1 MSHQLNTSGKIAKTF
16 QKSAITPLLAIVG
29 LLLGIF
35 AIIITPKEEEPQ
47 INVTFADVYIPF
59 PGASPKEVEN
69 LVTTP
74 IEQVISQI
82 KGIDTIYSFSNNDG
96 ARIIVVFKVGKNRND
111 AIVNLY
117 NQIYSNMDKLPKNA
131 GVGKPL
137 IKPRS
142 IDDVPISTLTLWSK
156 DKNVTPEKLTKV
168 AHGIESDLQRIKG
181 TRNIFTVGEHI
192 LTLNIRIDPVKMN
205 SFNVSYD
212 QINKI
217 LSSNNTTSNSSNLIQ
232 NNRQI
237 KVKAGEFLQD
247 TSDVKNLIVSVNDGY
262 PVYLQ
267 DVADVTLAADIP
279 SHNALNGINGHL
291 YSAVTIVISKKPGI
305 NAVDITQAIEKRIS
319 KIKNVLIP
327 NNIQVTISR
336 DYGKT
341 AATKSNLLITKLIF
355 ATSGVILLVLLTMG
369 WREAVIVGIAITVT
383 LAFTLFASWAY
394 GFTLNRIS
402 LFALIFSIGILVD
415 DAIVIVENIHRH
427 MQLGETSLTKLI
439 PIAVDEVGSP
449 TILATFTVIAALLP
463 MAFVSGLMGPYMSP
477 IPINA
482 SMGMLISLAVAFT
495 LSPWLSH
502 KFLVFQPKKQ
512 QQKSNTPI
520 EKNAFM
526 TRLFTRIL
534 GPFVL
539 TEKSRKA
546 RWILLFVILI
556 LIAISIALPFN
567 KLVIMKMLPFDNKSE
582 FQITVDLPEGSP
594 LSLTQRLLVQLS
606 HEIEKI
612 PELKNFQI
620 YAGTAAPINFNGL
633 IRHYDWRQSS
643 ELGDIQVNLVDKKD
657 RKRDSH
663 AIASSVRFALQK
675 IAKPYNANVKIV
687 EVPPGPP
694 VWSPILAEVY
704 GPNAQI
710 REKTAHKLVSILKET
725 HGVVD
730 VDIMLPDPH
739 EKLLVKIN
747 RSKAARFGISYDNIV
762 DAISTSV
769 GGKDMNILHSD
780 KQKYPIPIR
789 LQLVEGDK
797 VNLDQLQNLK
807 IENNVGN
814 KIPLAEVINIHKTY
828 VKYPIMHKNMI
839 PMIMV
844 TADMAGKVDSPL
856 YGMFEASAQMSKKG
870 LDINQYFIHQ
880 PKGTSA
886 RAVLWD
892 GEWKITYET
901 FRDMGIAYAFGMIL
915 IYLLVVAQFKSYI
928 VPLIIMAPIPLTII
942 GVMPGHALLG
952 QAFTAPSM
960 IGMIALAGI
969 IVRNSILLVD
979 FINHETAKGMP
990 FKQAV
995 INSGAVRAKPIIL
1008 TGLAAM
1014 IGAFFII
1021 GDPIFAGLAVSLIF
1035 GILIST
1041 VLTLLVIPVLYYA
1054 VMRKKF
1060 EPKEE

>member
-1 MSHQLNTSGKIAKTF
+1 MPNQLNSSGKIAKTF

-74 IEQVISQI
+74 IEQVINQI
-82 KGIDTIYSFSNNDG
+82 KGVDTTYSYSDNDG

-131 GVGKPL
+131 GVGEPL
-137 IKPRS
+137 IKPRA

-156 DKNVTPEKLTKV
+156 DRSVTPESLTKI
-168 AHGIESDLQRIKG
+168 AHGLESELQNIKG
-181 TRNIFTVGEHI
+181 TRNIFTVGEHL
-192 LTLNIRIDPVKMN
+192 LTLNIRLDPVKMN

-217 LSSNNTTSNSSNLIQ
+217 LASNNSTSVSSNLVQ

-237 KVKAGEFLQD
+237 KVKTGQFLRNI
-247 TSDVKNLIVSVNDGY
+247 SDVKNLIVSANNTS

-267 DVADVTLAADIP
+267 DVANITLATDIP
-279 SHNALNGINGHL
+279 SHNILNGINGHL
-291 YSAVTIVISKKPGI
+291 YPAVTIAISKKPGT
-305 NAVDITQAIEKRIS
+305 NAVDVTQAIEKRIS
-319 KIKNVLIP
+319 NIKNVLIP

-341 AATKSNLLITKLIF
+341 AASKSNLLITKLIF
-355 ATSGVILLVLLTMG
+355 ATTGVILLVLLTMG
-369 WREAVIVGIAITVT
+369 WREAIIVGIAITVT
-383 LAFTLFASWAY
+383 LAITLFASWAY

-427 MQLGETSLTKLI
+427 MQLGKNSLTQLI

-495 LSPWLSH
+495 LTPWLCH
-502 KFLVFQPKKQ
+502 KFLVFHPKKEQ
-512 QQKSNTPI
+512 QNNNTHV
-520 EKNAFM
+520 ENNAFM

-534 GPFVL
+534 GPFIL
-539 TEKSRKA
+539 TEKSHKA
-546 RWILLFVILI
+546 RWLMLFVILI
-556 LIAISIALPFN
+556 LISISILLPYYE
-567 KLVIMKMLPFDNKSE
+567 LVIMKMLPFDNKSE

-594 LSLTQRLLVQLS
+594 LAMTQRLLVKMS
-606 HEIEKI
+606 HEVKKI
-612 PELKNFQI
+612 PELKDFQI

-633 IRHYDWRQSS
+633 IRHYDWRKSS
-643 ELGDIQVNLVDKKD
+643 EVGDIQVNLVDLKN
-657 RKRDSH
+657 RKRSSH

-675 IAKPYNANVKIV
+675 IAKPFNANVKIV

-694 VWSPILAEVY
+694 VWSPIMAEVY

-710 REKTAHKLVSILKET
+710 REKTAHKLLSILKET
-725 HGVVD
+725 PGVVD
-730 VDIMLPDPH
+730 TDIMLPDPH
-739 EKLLVKIN
+739 EKWLVEID
-747 RSKAARFGISYDNIV
+747 RSKAARLGIAYDNIV

-769 GGKDMNILHSD
+769 GGKDINILHSN
-780 KQKYPIPIR
+780 KQRYPIPIR
-789 LQLVEGDK
+789 LQLKEGDK
-797 VNLDQLQNLK
+797 VNLDQLRNLK
-807 IENNVGN
+807 IENKAGD
-814 KIPLAEVINIHKTY
+814 KIPLAEVIHIRKSS
-828 VKYPIMHKNMI
+828 VKNPIMHKNMR
-839 PMIMV
+839 PVVMV
-844 TADMAGKVDSPL
+844 TADMAGQIDSPL
-856 YGMFEASAQMSKKG
+856 YGMFEASMQMPKKG

-901 FRDMGIAYAFGMIL
+901 FRDMGIAYLFGMIL
-915 IYLLVVAQFKSYI
+915 IYLLVVSQFKSYI
-928 VPLIIMAPIPLTII
+928 IPLIIMAPIPFTII

-952 QAFTAPSM
+952 QEFTAPSM

-995 INSGAVRAKPIIL
+995 IHSGAVRAKPIIL

-1035 GILIST
+1035 GIMIST
-1041 VLTLLVIPVLYYA
+1041 VLTLIVIPVLYYA

-1060 EPKEE
+1060 EIKEG